1 MDACDVKLN
10 HAVVIS
16 MARTTFN
23 LEAPSPSPYI
33 RICTLSSA
41 SSQSPV
47 CCLIG
52 IHLLHGS
59 YTFQQRM
66 HLQAFLPVPT
76 TACWQ
81 LVSIWVVLKTDLELT
96 SGCCAACKEAQVVE
110 LDATEAASTLFEH
123 NNDDENSFD
132 VTPGGTSVLEA
143 CTLVCKNKHVDTE
156 NPDYDGGQCI
166 GFQLN
171 GNYCQL
177 LFPEGP
183 HAPKPVRGDG
193 KFYSIAAC
201 L

>member
-76 TACWQ
+76 TAYWYPFGLCSRQ
-81 LVSIWVVLKTDLELT
+81 IW
-96 SGCCAACKEAQVVE
+96 SSP
-110 LDATEAASTLFEH
+110 LDAAQHAKKHRLWNSMQQKLQALCSSTTMTMRIHSMLPLEVLLSWRLAHWCARTNMWTPRTLTMTVASALDS
-123 NNDDENSFD
+123 N
-132 VTPGGTSVLEA
+132 
-143 CTLVCKNKHVDTE
+143 
-156 NPDYDGGQCI
+156 
-166 GFQLN
+166 
-171 GNYCQL
+171 
-177 LFPEGP
+177 
-183 HAPKPVRGDG
+183 
-193 KFYSIAAC
+193 
-201 L
+201 